1 MNSHAIQM
9 PEETAEGYTLGGRVY
24 HRIREAILN
33 GTYKPDEELREIAIG
48 KALGVSRTPVREA
61 LRQLELEGLV
71 YIIPNKGAYV
81 KGITAE
87 DVRDIYM
94 IRSRLEGLSAR
105 LAAEKITPQQL
116 ADLEEVIYLAEYH
129 AANGHYEKVF
139 EMDSKFH
146 ELLYEA
152 CGSRQ
157 LHHLLSDY
165 HHYVQQV
172 RKLSVTKEVRAGQ
185 STHELLMILE
195 AIRERDTDKAEE
207 LARAHVANTIHSIQM
222 SGIDMDEEELLNG
235 KN

>member
-1 MNSHAIQM
+1 M
-9 PEETAEGYTLGGRVY
+9 
-24 HRIREAILN
+24 
-33 GTYKPDEELREIAIG
+33 
-48 KALGVSRTPVREA
+48 
-61 LRQLELEGLV
+61 

-185 STHELLMILE
+185 STHEHRMILE
-195 AIRERDTDKAEE
+195 AIRERDPDKAEE

>member
-24 HRIREAILN
+24 HRIREDILN

-81 KGITAE
+81 KGITEE
-87 DVRDIYM
+87 DIRDIYM

-105 LAAEKITPQQL
+105 LAAEKITPEQL
-116 ADLEEVIYLAEYH
+116 ANLDEVIYLAEYH
-129 AANGHYEKVF
+129 AANGHNEKVF

-165 HHYVQQV
+165 HHYVQKV
-172 RKLSVTKEVRAGQ
+172 RKLSVAKDVRAGQ
-185 STHELLMILE
+185 STHEHKMILE
-195 AIRERDTDKAEE
+195 AIREHDPEKAEK
-207 LARAHVANTIHSIQM
+207 LAREHITNTIHNMQKV
-222 SGIDMDEEELLNG
+222 GIEIEEEDF
-235 KN
+235 